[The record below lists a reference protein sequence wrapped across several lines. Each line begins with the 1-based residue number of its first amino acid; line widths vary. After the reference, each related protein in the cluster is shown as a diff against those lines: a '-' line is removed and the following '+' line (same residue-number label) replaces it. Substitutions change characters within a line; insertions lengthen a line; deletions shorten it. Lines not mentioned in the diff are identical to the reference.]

1 MVGLIN
7 FIEREIISEISFRQ
21 YMVFNVQGDP
31 MKLSFR
37 DLKLSNRLMLSSVIP
52 VLLISLILG
61 GLGYFNNGQL
71 SGIIQEI
78 VNKRVP
84 VLTGLSTLEKTTSQL
99 IIDQASMISAVTD
112 SRLDMASSQ
121 ELVMNDISVLYSTVD
136 ELEIIAKKN
145 NDTDILEKTN
155 AIRQDLDQ
163 YKALY
168 DVVLLKIEEQ
178 NSASSTMQTYGN
190 LVINLTNSFMK
201 EAVVKN
207 DQVSVPVLV
216 DVLKNT
222 SSSQVNQSRYML
234 TRDPKY
240 WTEAENVIK
249 KILPALDDLSKSLED
264 LNSQRR
270 VKDITKSTTAYYEA
284 AKIWNSSNEDLLA
297 NVEKM
302 NQLGVGVKDRVNQ
315 AEKTGWTLTEKSKE
329 RSDGII
335 SQAILLNV
343 LSIFIAVLVGTLL
356 GVILPR
362 AIVRPIKIIEKAS
375 HNIAVGDIDQT
386 IDIDSRDEI
395 GNMARS
401 FKEMITYL
409 EDMAATVV
417 SISKGDLTVDI
428 QPRSEKDLLGNSL
441 KEMVFSLRKAI
452 GLVATCANDLNS
464 SSEKLS
470 ESASEASNATQ
481 QISTTVQQVAVGT
494 SQQAEYS
501 TRTSEIVDKMIQ
513 AMRDVED
520 GAKNQGMAA
529 AKAADLTA
537 SLSEAIQQVEGNARA
552 VTEGSNQASE
562 AAKSGTGIV
571 ESTIEGMRRIQMKVG
586 ASAQKVQEMGNRSKQ
601 IGAIVETID
610 DIASQTNLL
619 ALNAAIE
626 AARAGEHGKGFAVVA
641 DEVRKL
647 AERSSVA
654 TREIGQLIKG
664 IQQTVD
670 EAVMAMNEGA
680 AEVQGGVDLANKSGS
695 ALLNILAAAEAVQQ
709 QANQAT
715 EAALRM
721 NTFSEEL
728 VKSVDKVA
736 KIAEVNSMASDEMKA
751 DSDEVTRAI
760 ENIASVSEENSAAI
774 QEVSASTEEMSAQV
788 EDVKDSAKRLAE
800 TAGQLIAMVSQFKIE
815 ENP

>member
-1 MVGLIN
+1 
-7 FIEREIISEISFRQ
+7 
-21 YMVFNVQGDP
+21 

-37 DLKLSNRLMLSSVIP
+37 DLKLSNRLMLTSVIP
-52 VLLISLILG
+52 VLLISMILG
-61 GLGYFNNGQL
+61 GLGYFNNSQL

-78 VNKRVP
+78 VNDRVP
-84 VLTGLSTLEKTTSQL
+84 VLTGLSTLEKTASQL
-99 IIDQASMISAVTD
+99 IIDQGTMISAVTD
-112 SRLDMASSQ
+112 SRIDLASSQ
-121 ELVMNDISVLYSTVD
+121 ELVQGDINMLLSTLD
-136 ELEIIAKKN
+136 ELETIARKN
-145 NDTDILEKTN
+145 NDENIIEKAS
-155 AIRQDLDQ
+155 AIKQDLDQ
-163 YKALY
+163 YKTLY
-168 DVVLLKIEEQ
+168 DVVLVKIEEQ

-190 LVINLTNSFMK
+190 LVINLTNTFMK
-201 EAVVKN
+201 EAVMKD

-222 SSSQVNQSRYML
+222 SSSQVNQNRYML

-240 WTEAENVIK
+240 WTEAENVIN
-249 KILPALDDLSKSLED
+249 KILPALDDLAKNIED

-270 VKDITKSTTAYYEA
+270 INDIKKSTTAYYEA
-284 AKIWNSSNEDLLA
+284 AKKWNSSNGELLS

-302 NQLGVGVKDRVNQ
+302 GQLGDSIKQKVRQ
-315 AEKTGWTLTEKSKE
+315 AEQAGWTLTEQSKE
-329 RSDGII
+329 RSDTII
-335 SQAILLNV
+335 EQAIVLNV
-343 LSIFIAVLVGTLL
+343 VSILVAMLVGVIL
-356 GVILPR
+356 GVLLPR
-362 AIVRPIKIIEKAS
+362 AIVKPIKIIEKAS

-401 FKEMITYL
+401 FKEMIAYL
-409 EDMAATVV
+409 DGMAATVV
-417 SISKGDLTVDI
+417 SIAQGDLTVEI

-441 KEMVFSLRKAI
+441 KEMVTSLRSAV
-452 GLVATCANDLNS
+452 GLVATCASDLNI

-470 ESASEASNATQ
+470 DSASQASGATQ
-481 QISTTVQQVAVGT
+481 QISMTVQQVAVGT

-501 TRTSEIVDKMIQ
+501 TRTSELVEKMAE
-513 AMRDVED
+513 AMRNVER
-520 GAKNQGMAA
+520 GAKDQGTAA
-529 AKAADLTA
+529 AKAAELTA

-571 ESTIEGMRRIQMKVG
+571 ESTIEGMNRIQAKVG
-586 ASAQKVQEMGNRSKQ
+586 VSAEKVREMGNRSKQ

-654 TREIGQLIKG
+654 TKEIGQLIKG

-670 EAVMAMNEGA
+670 EAVKAMNEGA
-680 AEVQGGVDLANKSGS
+680 SEVQGGVELANESGK
-695 ALLNILAAAEAVQQ
+695 ALTNILTAAEAVQT
-709 QANQAT
+709 QALQAT

-721 NTFSEEL
+721 NKFSEEL
-728 VKSVDKVA
+728 VRSVDEVA
-736 KIAEVNSMASDEMKA
+736 KIAEVNSTASDEMKA

-788 EDVKDSAKRLAE
+788 EDVTGSAKRLAE
-800 TAGQLIAMVSQFKIE
+800 TAGQLIAMVSRFKLE
-815 ENP
+815 

>member
-1 MVGLIN
+1 
-7 FIEREIISEISFRQ
+7 
-21 YMVFNVQGDP
+21 

-37 DLKLSNRLMLSSVIP
+37 DLNLSTRLMLTSVIP
-52 VLLISLILG
+52 VLLISMILG
-61 GLGYFNNGQL
+61 GLGYFNNNQL

-78 VNKRVP
+78 VNNRVP
-84 VLTGLSTLEKTTSQL
+84 VLTSLSTLEKTTSQL
-99 IIDQASMISAVTD
+99 IIDQGTMISAVTD
-112 SRLDMASSQ
+112 SRLDLASSQ
-121 ELVMNDISVLYSTVD
+121 QLVQADVNLLSTTLD
-136 ELEIIAKKN
+136 ELESIAGKN
-145 NDTDILEKTN
+145 NDADILDKTST
-155 AIRQDLDQ
+155 IKQDLDQ

-168 DVVLLKIEEQ
+168 EDVLVKIEEQ

-190 LVINLTNSFMK
+190 LVINLTNTFMK
-201 EAVVKN
+201 EAVMKD

-240 WTEAENVIK
+240 WTETENVIN
-249 KILPALDDLSKSLED
+249 KILPALDDLTKNIED

-270 VKDITKSTTAYYEA
+270 INDIKKSTTAYYEA
-284 AKIWNSSNEDLLA
+284 AKKWNNSNGELLA

-302 NQLGVGVKDRVNQ
+302 SQLGAGVRQKVREAEQ
-315 AEKTGWTLTEKSKE
+315 AGWTLTEKSKE
-329 RSDGII
+329 RSDTII
-335 SQAILLNV
+335 QQAIVLNV
-343 LSIFIAVLVGTLL
+343 LSIIIAMLVGILL
-356 GVILPR
+356 GVFLPR

-409 EDMAATVV
+409 DEMAATVA
-417 SISKGDLTVDI
+417 SIAKGDLTVDI

-441 KEMVFSLRKAI
+441 KAMVTSLRSAV
-452 GLVATCANDLNS
+452 GLVATCASDLNI

-470 ESASEASNATQ
+470 ESASQASGATQ
-481 QISTTVQQVAVGT
+481 QISMTVQQVAVGT

-501 TRTSEIVDKMIQ
+501 TRTSELVEKMAE
-513 AMRDVED
+513 AMRNVER
-520 GAKNQGMAA
+520 GAKDQGTAA
-529 AKAADLTA
+529 AKAAELTA

-552 VTEGSNQASE
+552 VTEGSSQASE

-571 ESTIEGMRRIQMKVG
+571 ESTIEGMNRIQVKVG
-586 ASAQKVQEMGNRSKQ
+586 VSAEKVREMGNRSKQ

-654 TREIGQLIKG
+654 TKEIGQLIKG

-670 EAVMAMNEGA
+670 EAVKAMNEGA
-680 AEVQGGVDLANKSGS
+680 SEVQGGVELANESGK
-695 ALLNILAAAEAVQQ
+695 ALTNILTAAEAVQT
-709 QANQAT
+709 QATQAT

-721 NTFSEEL
+721 NKFSEEL
-728 VKSVDKVA
+728 VRSVDEVA
-736 KIAEVNSMASDEMKA
+736 KIAEVNSTASDEMKA

-788 EDVKDSAKRLAE
+788 EDVTGSAKRLAE
-800 TAGQLIAMVSQFKIE
+800 TAGQLIAMVSRFKLD
-815 ENP
+815 

>member
-1 MVGLIN
+1 
-7 FIEREIISEISFRQ
+7 
-21 YMVFNVQGDP
+21 
-31 MKLSFR
+31 MKLSFS
-37 DLKLSNRLMLSSVIP
+37 DLKLSTRLMLTSVIP

-99 IIDQASMISAVTD
+99 IIDQDGMISAVTD
-112 SRLDMASSQ
+112 SRLDLASSQ
-121 ELVMNDISVLYSTVD
+121 ELVLGDISVLVSTLD
-136 ELEIIAKKN
+136 ELEATAREN
-145 NDTDILEKTN
+145 NDSDILEKT
-155 AIRQDLDQ
+155 ATIKQSMDQ
-163 YKALY
+163 YKTLY

-178 NSASSTMQTYGN
+178 NAAASTMQTYGN

-201 EAVVKN
+201 EAVTKN

-240 WTEAENVIK
+240 WTEAENVIN
-249 KILPALDDLSKSLED
+249 KILPALDDLSKNLED

-270 VKDITKSTTAYYEA
+270 VKDIAKSTTAYYEA
-284 AKIWNSSNEDLLA
+284 AKKWNSSNVELLA

-302 NQLGVGVKDRVNQ
+302 NQLGIGVKEEVSQ
-315 AEKTGWTLTEKSKE
+315 AEKTGWALTEKSKE
-329 RSDGII
+329 RSDDII
-335 SQAILLNV
+335 NQAILLNV
-343 LSIFIAVLVGTLL
+343 LSIFIAALVGILL
-356 GVILPR
+356 GVFLPR
-362 AIVRPIKIIEKAS
+362 AIVRPIKIIEQAS

-386 IDIDSRDEI
+386 ITIDSHDEI

-409 EDMAATVV
+409 EEMAAMVA
-417 SISKGDLTVDI
+417 SISKGDLMVDI

-441 KEMVFSLRKAI
+441 KEMVTSLRKAI
-452 GLVATCANDLNS
+452 GLVASCANDLNS

-470 ESASEASNATQ
+470 ESAAQASGATQ

-501 TRTSEIVDKMIQ
+501 TRTSELVEKMAN
-513 AMRDVED
+513 AMRSVER
-520 GAKNQGMAA
+520 GAKDQGMAA
-529 AKAADLTA
+529 AKASELTA

-552 VTEGSNQASE
+552 VTLGSNQASE

-571 ESTIEGMRRIQMKVG
+571 ESTIEGMNRIQAKVG
-586 ASAQKVQEMGNRSKQ
+586 VSAQKVQEMGSRSKQ
-601 IGAIVETID
+601 IGIIVETID

-654 TREIGQLIKG
+654 TKEIGQLIKG

-670 EAVMAMNEGA
+670 EAVEAMNEGA
-680 AEVQGGVDLANKSGS
+680 AEVQGGVELANKSGS
-695 ALLNILAAAEAVQQ
+695 ALLNILTAAEAVQQ

-715 EAALRM
+715 QAALRM

-728 VKSVDKVA
+728 VGSVDEVA
-736 KIAEVNSMASDEMKA
+736 KIAEVNSMASDEMKS

-788 EDVKDSAKRLAE
+788 EDVTGSAKRLAE
-800 TAGQLIAMVSQFKIE
+800 TAGQLIAMVSQFKLE
-815 ENP
+815 ESQ